1 MEKTIKAAQGFLVL
15 LLVTILLV
23 GGIYALTQIK
33 GADHDTRIMLIWF
46 SVIDFTVVF
55 TKVRK
60 DCHFCVINHK

>member
-15 LLVTILLV
+15 LLASILLV

-33 GADHDTRIMLIWF
+33 GAEADARTLIIWF

-55 TKVRK
+55 FLLLGLVASSAAET
-60 DCHFCVINHK
+60 